1 MSWLCSIKHKWIY
14 MVEDITYIQGVYSSY
29 KVTKPTNVRFCE
41 RCHQK
46 QKSRWSSL
54 ESLKDLNN
62 SDWENFDWGLTKS
75 EKRDKKLKE
84 LGI

>member
-1 MSWLCSIKHKWIY
+1 MNWRCLINHKWIY
-14 MVEDITYIQGVYSSY
+14 KVEDITLLQGVYSSY
-29 KVTKPTNVRFCE
+29 EVTKPNNVRFCE
-41 RCHQK
+41 RCHKK

-54 ESLKDLNN
+54 ESLKHLRN
-62 SDWENFDWGLTKS
+62 SDWVDWDFLNTS

>member
-14 MVEDITYIQGVYSSY
+14 KVEDITYIQGVYTSY
-29 KVTKPTNVRFCE
+29 QVTKPTNVRFCE
-41 RCHQK
+41 RCHKK

-54 ESLKDLNN
+54 DSLKELTS
-62 SDWENFDWGLTKS
+62 SDWDNFDWGLNKS

>member
-1 MSWLCSIKHKWIY
+1 VSLLCLINHKWIY
-14 MVEDITYIQGVYSSY
+14 KVEDITLLQGFSSY
-29 KVTKPTNVRFCE
+29 EITKPTNVRFCE
-41 RCHQK
+41 RCHKK

-54 ESLKDLNN
+54 ESLKHLRN
-62 SDWENFDWGLTKS
+62 SDWVDWDFLNTS

>member
-14 MVEDITYIQGVYSSY
+14 KVEDITLIQGVYSNC
-29 KVTKPTNVRFCE
+29 KVIKPTNVRFCE
-41 RCHQK
+41 RCHKK

-54 ESLKDLNN
+54 ESLKHLRN
-62 SDWENFDWGLTKS
+62 SDWLDWDFLNTS

>member
-1 MSWLCSIKHKWIY
+1 MCLIKHKWIY
-14 MVEDITYIQGVYSSY
+14 KVEDIILLQGVYTSY

-41 RCHQK
+41 RCHKK

-54 ESLKDLNN
+54 DSLKELRN
-62 SDWENFDWGLTKS
+62 SDWIDSGLTKS

-84 LGI
+84 IGI